1 MFPKFEKSNYFTT
14 ILRFQVFISGAAVM
28 VLEVLGSRVLSPYFG
43 NTLFVWGSLIG
54 VVLTGLS
61 LGYTYGGKKAD
72 NNCSYRIFS
81 MFIFIAG
88 TYTLL
93 ITFLSSEIF
102 QIILALNIG
111 ERFGP
116 LLATISILGIP
127 AFCLGAITPF
137 SIKLSTE
144 SLKTIGRTAGNL
156 YAISTAGGIVGTFAT
171 AFFLVPIFGVN
182 TILFT
187 ISAILILSSIFGL
200 ANYFKFVAIFLII
213 FSIYSNTAIL
223 PVAGVTYQKDTF
235 YHKLIVHDN
244 SINNIRTL
252 ILDGNFHSAMDL
264 NNPDRIVYEYVRYFH
279 LGFVFADN
287 PKNVLF
293 IGGGGFTGPKDF
305 LKSYPNVKIDVV
317 EIDKDVIQVGKDY
330 FLVPED
336 ERLQI
341 INQDGRQYLSNTID
355 NYDIIILDAYDKSYV
370 PFHLMT
376 KEFHEIINE
385 HLSDNGVFIANIIT
399 SLDGKSSDLFRA
411 EYKTLDSVFP
421 NVYVYPL
428 SLNQEQMVQNVI
440 IVAHKQDTRLQN
452 KTIKQDYN
460 LAFNI
465 LDFADDDYK
474 KSIKIHDVPILTDN
488 FAPVENFMNPLTGEI
503 YFKKIILQNNSA
515 IIIPEERNYS
525 IDQNQF
531 DIITWSFVF
540 IIILYLLCTYLIS
553 YTQKKDN

>member
-1 MFPKFEKSNYFTT
+1 MLRNFEKSNFFTI

-72 NNCSYRIFS
+72 KNCSYKIFS

-88 TYTLL
+88 TYTLA

-102 QIILALNIG
+102 QIILALNVG
-111 ERFGP
+111 EKFGP

-127 AFCLGAITPF
+127 SFCLGAIAPF
-137 SIKLSTE
+137 AIKLSTG

-200 ANYFKFVAIFLII
+200 ADYFKFVAIFLVI
-213 FSIYSNTAIL
+213 FSIYTSMSIL

-252 ILDGNFHSAMDL
+252 ILDSNFHSAMDL
-264 NNPDRIVYEYVRYFH
+264 NNPDRIIYEYVRYFH
-279 LGFVFADN
+279 LGFVFVDN

-317 EIDKDVIQVGKDY
+317 EIDGDVIQVGKDY
-330 FLVPED
+330 FFVPED

-341 INQDGRQYLSNTID
+341 INQDGRQYLSNTIND
-355 NYDIIILDAYDKSYV
+355 YDIIILDAYDKSYV

-376 KEFHEIINE
+376 KEFHEIINS

-399 SLDGKSSDLFRA
+399 SLNGKSSDLFRA
-411 EYKTLDSVFP
+411 EYKTLDAVFP

-428 SLNQEQMVQNVI
+428 SVNQEQMVQNVI
-440 IVAHKQDTRLQN
+440 IVAHKQDIRLEN
-452 KTIKQDYN
+452 KTINQDYN
-460 LAFNI
+460 LSFNI
-465 LDFADDDYK
+465 LDFVDNDYDK
-474 KSIKIHDVPILTDN
+474 PIKIDDVPILTDN
-488 FAPVENFMNPLTGEI
+488 FAPVENFMNPLTGKT
-503 YFKKIILQNNSA
+503 YFKKIILQNSSS
-515 IIIPEERNYS
+515 ITIPEEKNHN
-525 IDQNQF
+525 INQNRVEM
-531 DIITWSFVF
+531 ILGSFMV
-540 IIILYLLCTYLIS
+540 IIIFYLSYTYLFS